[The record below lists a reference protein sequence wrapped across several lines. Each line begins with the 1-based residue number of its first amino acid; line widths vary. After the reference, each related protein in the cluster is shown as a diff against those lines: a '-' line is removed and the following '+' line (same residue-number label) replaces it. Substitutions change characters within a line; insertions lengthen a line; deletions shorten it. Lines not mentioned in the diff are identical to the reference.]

1 MTEPQNIED
10 AIAKYGAERLT
21 GLILAKL
28 GPELTEKFNAVGLD
42 SEGIIRYMP
51 LGQKI
56 RKARER
62 KRMSVK
68 EASAALKIPQ
78 YRIKAI
84 EEGSFSQIDPEF
96 FQIYARFLGIEDY
109 VESWSGENAELAE
122 ELGISDREENPPEAE
137 MREKAEK
144 IKRS

>member
-1 MTEPQNIED
+1 MSEPQNIED
-10 AIAKYGAERLT
+10 VIAKYGAQKLT
-21 GLILAKL
+21 ELILETL

-42 SEGIIRYMP
+42 PEGIIRYMP

-56 RKARER
+56 SKTRER

-96 FQIYARFLGIEDY
+96 FQIYARFLEIEDY
-109 VESWSGENAELAE
+109 VESWFGVNAELAE
-122 ELGISDREENPPEAE
+122 KMGISDRE
-137 MREKAEK
+137 K
-144 IKRS
+144 IRPKLR